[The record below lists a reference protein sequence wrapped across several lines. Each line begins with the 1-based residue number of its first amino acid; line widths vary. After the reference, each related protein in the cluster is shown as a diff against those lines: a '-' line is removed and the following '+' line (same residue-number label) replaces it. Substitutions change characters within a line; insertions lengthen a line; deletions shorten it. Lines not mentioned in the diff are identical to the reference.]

1 MRRSRL
7 DLPEPL
13 GPVSTSAPLGG
24 RTKSSPAKTSRPP
37 RRHCRERPSKSAMKR
52 NASSGKGRPSPQA
65 ENAQA
70 ENAMAGGIAD
80 RPDSAPAATIG
91 TTPSPQAPAENVLPR
106 SEEHTSELK
115 SLMHIS
121 YAVFCLKQKQT

>member
-37 RRHCRERPSKSAMKR
+37 RRHCRERPSKYAMQR

-65 ENAQA
+65 ENHQA
-70 ENAMAGGIAD
+70 ETETAGGKAD
-80 RPDSAPAATIG
+80 RTDRGEARRYG
-91 TTPSPQAPAENVLPR
+91 NEC
-106 SEEHTSELK
+106 
-115 SLMHIS
+115 IS
-121 YAVFCLKQKQT
+121 RFKLRW

>member
-70 ENAMAGGIAD
+70 ENAMAAGIAK
-80 RPDSAPAATIG
+80 RPDSATATTIG
-91 TTPSPQAPAENVLPR
+91 NTPQQQA
-106 SEEHTSELK
+106 TSEK
-115 SLMHIS
+115 VFTMHETNNPPYYS
-121 YAVFCLKQKQT
+121 P